1 MSAESGHPVSLL
13 ASMQRVAGGDWICTL
28 RIASRERARDPMKR
42 TPGRCIGGSAVGIR
56 PPAAAQDWPTK
67 TVKIVVPFGPGSTPD
82 MVARLIADRLQQK
95 LGQTFVIENK
105 PGASGNLGTD
115 AVAKAEPDGATIG
128 ISIGGPLAINTL
140 LFSKLPYDPA
150 KDIAPIT
157 QLVTQ
162 PSALVINTSL
172 GVNSVP
178 ELVAL
183 LKREPGKYNFGS
195 IGNGS
200 LSHLAMEA
208 IALRSGTQ
216 MVHIP
221 YPGSPQAM
229 TAVLRGD
236 VQMACLPAIS
246 VTPHA
251 GSDKVKILAV
261 STARRSALLPDIPT
275 LKEAGIDV
283 EADAWMG
290 LIAPAKTPDAIIA
303 RIHDEVVEA
312 IKTPGDPREARAPV
326 DGADRQFAGRV
337 PCQHQ
342 RRDRPLG
349 ADHQGGRHQDQLER
363 AAGHPRVMRRNDRG
377 GHISCAFHPNAEPNS
392 ERPHSQQH
400 QFALRSR
407 R

>member
-1 MSAESGHPVSLL
+1 MRKLTLALL
-13 ASMQRVAGGDWICTL
+13 GLWLALA
-28 RIASRERARDPMKR
+28 
-42 TPGRCIGGSAVGIR
+42 
-56 PPAAAQDWPTK
+56 PAAAQDWPTK

-115 AVAKAEPDGATIG
+115 AVAKAEPDGTTIG

-157 QLVTQ
+157 QLITQ
-162 PSALVINTSL
+162 PSALVINAGL
-172 GVNSVP
+172 GVDSVS
-178 ELVAL
+178 ELIAL
-183 LKREPGKYNFGS
+183 IKREPGKYNFGS

-208 IALRSGTQ
+208 IALKSGTQ
-216 MVHIP
+216 MVHVP

-246 VTPHA
+246 VTPQA
-251 GSDKVKILAV
+251 ASGKVKILAV
-261 STARRSALLPDIPT
+261 STAKRSSLLPDIPT
-275 LKEAGIDV
+275 LREAGIDV

-290 LIAPAKTPDAIIA
+290 LIAPARTPDAIIA
-303 RIHDEVVEA
+303 KIHDAVVDA
-312 IKTPGDPREARAPV
+312 IMTPEAREKLGTQLMEPIGNSPAEFRAVIDREIARWSPV
-326 DGADRQFAGRV
+326 IKATDIKI
-337 PCQHQ
+337 
-342 RRDRPLG
+342 
-349 ADHQGGRHQDQLER
+349 
-363 AAGHPRVMRRNDRG
+363 N
-377 GHISCAFHPNAEPNS
+377 
-392 ERPHSQQH
+392 
-400 QFALRSR
+400 
-407 R
+407 